1 MNTICTFPAY
11 LQDHQLSRYGDAE
24 GGWIFSLYLFM
35 TYGNGLRVGP
45 AFDAVWSAFLS
56 EYLQFSMAL
65 VHFLSLVSITTIE
78 HWFNVRHGLAKGIAS
93 CAGSLGGVLSP

>member
-1 MNTICTFPAY
+1 MNTICAFPAY
-11 LQDHQLSRYGDAE
+11 LQDYQLSRYGDAE

-56 EYLQFSMAL
+56 EYLQFSMVL
-65 VHFLSLVSITTIE
+65 VHFHSLLYPSRRSSIGSTFVMASLKE
-78 HWFNVRHGLAKGIAS
+78 LLA
-93 CAGSLGGVLSP
+93 VLAH